1 MEDKMKKILAS
12 ALSITLLC
20 ITLFFAAC
28 TPNTNSPLQRN
39 DWADNVKTAANDFIN
54 TYGKNSDKYN
64 SDSYVVFDFDN
75 TTAIF
80 DVAHQCAFYQVKN
93 MAFLIE
99 PKDITNVL
107 LSEISTNKHPEYN
120 DYASDVYVA
129 YKNLYEKYGPFKHDG
144 FDEQTA
150 KKIQEDINWK
160 EFSAKIWKLYDLITE
175 NESSDIAV
183 TWVGKWCYNMTEQQ
197 VYELGTKSHS
207 YYKQV
212 DTGKETFESPD
223 GINSKV
229 GKVNTSFVFGVQV
242 TENIQ
247 ELMKALNDNGIKVW
261 ICSASGIN
269 IIRSAVDVWNLHDSV
284 TGIMALTFKY
294 GDDGKLDP
302 AYNKIDGCAYM
313 TDKDGKWYKDNIPTQ
328 SVTQKNGK
336 VDAINNVLVKKYH
349 CGPLAGFMD
358 SSGDYNFCTEFDS
371 LKLVICFNR
380 ANRAVTDGG
389 GLIAELAMY
398 QKDTLKYDLKKAN
411 EAGDTL
417 YVLQGR
423 DENGK
428 RTFRNSN
435 KTIIYGSENEALFK
449 NSENEIQLQYMK
461 DNNMSTKDIINKFA
475 IKTNAGAQNNLLGNI
490 KYGFLDSYNGYHS
503 ICKY

>member
-1 MEDKMKKILAS
+1 MKKLVS
-12 ALSITLLC
+12 SFLSITLLC
-20 ITLFFAAC
+20 TVLVFAGC
-28 TPNTNSPLQRN
+28 SSTSNSPLQRN

-54 TYGKNSDKYN
+54 TYGKNSSNYN
-64 SDSYVVFDFDN
+64 ENSYVVFDFDN
-75 TTAIF
+75 TSAIF

-93 MAFLIE
+93 MAFLME
-99 PKDITNVL
+99 PKDLNKVL
-107 LSEISTNKHPEYN
+107 LSEISIDKHPEYK
-120 DYASDVYVA
+120 DYVSDIYTA
-129 YKNLYEKYGPFKHDG
+129 YKNLYEKYGPFKSEG
-144 FDEQTA
+144 FDEETS
-150 KKIQEDINWK
+150 KKIQEDIYWK
-160 EFSAKIWKLYDLITE
+160 EFSAKLWKLYDLVSE
-175 NESSDIAV
+175 NESSDVAV
-183 TWVGKWCYNMTEQQ
+183 TWVGKWCYNMTEQE
-197 VYELGTKSHS
+197 VYNLGTKSHS

-223 GINSKV
+223 GINSNI
-229 GKVNTSFVFGVQV
+229 GKASTSFIYGVQV

-302 AYNKIDGCAYM
+302 EYNKISGCAYL
-313 TDKDGKWYKDNIPTQ
+313 TDKDGQWHKGTIPTK
-328 SVTQKNGK
+328 SITQKGGK
-336 VDAINNVLVKKYH
+336 VDAINNVLVQKYH

-358 SSGDYNFCTEFDS
+358 SSGDFNFCTEFDS

-398 QKDTLKYDLKKAN
+398 QKDTLKYNLKKAN

-435 KTIIYGSENEALFK
+435 KTIIFNTDNEALFK
-449 NSENEIQLQYMK
+449 NSENEAQLQYMI
-461 DNNMSTKDIINKFA
+461 DNNMSTKDIINSFA
-475 IKTNAGAQNNLLGNI
+475 IKTNQDAQNNLLGNI
-490 KYGFLDSYNGYHS
+490 KYGFLDKYDGYHN
-503 ICKY
+503 INKY